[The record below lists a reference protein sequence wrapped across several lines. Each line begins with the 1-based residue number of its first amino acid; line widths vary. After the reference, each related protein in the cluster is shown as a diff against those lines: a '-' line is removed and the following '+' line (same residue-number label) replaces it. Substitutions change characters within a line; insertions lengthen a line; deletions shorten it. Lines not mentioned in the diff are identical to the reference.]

1 MPTIN
6 STTKD
11 AKDGVGIKTKEST
24 TIQIQS
30 PSIQILIGGP
40 YKIHGEE
47 HTYGHV
53 ALHVIT
59 PNDEHVY
66 DFGRYNGETGPYGQ
80 GRLRVWTKFSKYIFS
95 ESATGRTTTGF
106 LYRISPAAADQ
117 VKSHFISLIGDRPV
131 LKAYGDYM
139 KEYRLAADYHALTNN
154 CATTS
159 MAGARVA
166 IKDLDYNV
174 SKYNEGRGMSF
185 AEKTAAK
192 VAGWPSF
199 IFMPADLQKMLEENP
214 SHRPNKIEQFS
225 GGK

>member
-6 STTKD
+6 STAKN
-11 AKDGVGIKTKEST
+11 AKDGVGIKTKQST
-24 TIQIQS
+24 TIQLQT

-40 YKIHGEE
+40 YKVNDEE

-53 ALHVIT
+53 ALRVIT
-59 PNDEHVY
+59 LNDEHVY

-80 GRLRVWTKFSKYIFS
+80 GRLRVWAKFSKYIFG
-95 ESATGRTTTGF
+95 ENATGRATTGF
-106 LYRISPAAADQ
+106 LYRISSVAADQ
-117 VKSHFISLIGDRPV
+117 VNAHFSNLIGNRPV

-154 CATTS
+154 CTTTS

-166 IKDLDYNV
+166 IKDLDYNI
-174 SKYNEGRGMSF
+174 SKYNEGRGMSL
-185 AEKTAAK
+185 AEKGLGYA
-192 VAGWPSF
+192 AGWPSF
-199 IFMPADLQKMLEENP
+199 IFMPADLKKMLEENP
-214 SHRPNKIEQFS
+214 NHRPDKIEQFG

>member
-6 STTKD
+6 ATAQN

-30 PSIQILIGGP
+30 PSIQLLIGGP
-40 YKIHGEE
+40 YKINNEE
-47 HTYGHV
+47 HTYGHA
-53 ALHVIT
+53 ALRVIT
-59 PNDEHVY
+59 SNNEHVY

-80 GRLRVWTKFSKYIFS
+80 GRLRVWTKFPKYIFG
-95 ESATGRTTTGF
+95 ENATGRATTGF
-106 LYRISPAAADQ
+106 LYRILQAAADQ
-117 VKSHFISLIGDRPV
+117 VNSHFINLIGNRPV

-139 KEYRLAADYHALTNN
+139 KEYRLAVDYHALTNN

-166 IKDLDYNV
+166 VKDLDYNV

-185 AEKTAAK
+185 AERTAAK
-192 VAGWPSF
+192 IAGWPSF

-214 SHRPNKIEQFS
+214 NHKPDKIEHF
-225 GGK
+225 GNGK